1 MSLKVGI
8 TGGIGS
14 GKSAICDIF
23 RILGVPV
30 FNSDLEGRL
39 LLEEDKEVKEA
50 VIRLFGEKAYSS
62 DGKPDRKYIASRA
75 FADADKLAKL
85 NGVIHPAV
93 EKRFN
98 DWCTTHSKAA
108 YVIKEAAILVES
120 GSYKHLDVLVVVSA
134 PEELR
139 IKRTSERDK
148 ITREEVLKR
157 SRNQLPPE
165 ELQKFAQYTVVND
178 GETALIPQVMNL
190 HAILKEKA
198 AHP

>member
-14 GKSAICDIF
+14 GKSVVCDMF

-30 FNSDLEGRL
+30 FNSDVEGRQI
-39 LLEEDKEVKEA
+39 LEREEVKEA
-50 VIRLFGEKAYSS
+50 VKKIFGDKAYES
-62 DGKPDRKYIASRA
+62 DGKPDRKYIASLA

-85 NGVIHPAV
+85 NEVIHPAV
-93 EKRFN
+93 EKRFK
-98 DWCTTHSKAA
+98 DWCQSHSRAV

-120 GSYKHLDVLVVVSA
+120 GSYKHLDVLVLVTA
-134 PEELR
+134 PDELR
-139 IKRTSERDK
+139 IKRASERDK
-148 ITREEVLKR
+148 ITREEVQRR
-157 SRNQLPPE
+157 SRNQLPQK

-178 GETALIPQVMNL
+178 GETALIPQVMKL

-198 AHP
+198 VHP